1 MIITG
6 NWSRRA
12 RRLAFLLSGTAA
24 IALLASEPVRAIVIN
39 DQVVGPQQ
47 AAVANYF
54 DSTNVYSNVG
64 LINFPGAPPTAGC
77 TGTLINS
84 RTVLTAAHCFIANDS
99 SYMGGASSVSFS
111 ANTTAAGDA

>member
-39 DQVVGPQQ
+39 DQVVGP
-47 AAVANYF
+47 
-54 DSTNVYSNVG
+54 
-64 LINFPGAPPTAGC
+64 
-77 TGTLINS
+77 
-84 RTVLTAAHCFIANDS
+84 
-99 SYMGGASSVSFS
+99 
-111 ANTTAAGDA
+111 